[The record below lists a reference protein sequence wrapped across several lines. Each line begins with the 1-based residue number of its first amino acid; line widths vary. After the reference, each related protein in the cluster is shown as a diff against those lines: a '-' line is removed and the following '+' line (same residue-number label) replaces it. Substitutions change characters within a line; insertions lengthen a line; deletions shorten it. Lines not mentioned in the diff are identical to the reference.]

1 MGDKKRCRKL
11 PLFVFRV
18 RQFFHVYM
26 RMKCKSSCLIDIRI
40 HQHAT
45 HAQLSTFGYFAYI
58 FFFLSY
64 LHKRHNVKVKVFLRW
79 QWPKKSIKSKAKIP
93 PQKRIKFFM
102 EKRANSRNSITMMF
116 WCSIDFPNCVSH
128 PNIVFLHTNNNLL
141 NVGGESRRVWMFH
154 QWNEEES
161 GKKTFWR
168 SNSNLIVK
176 FLYCQTLGALPWVM
190 RNSIAFFKKFK
201 GCQKFQQS
209 FRKLWVIPTQRT
221 FRETLW
227 DFVNEKGY
235 VLWITFMDSDGSWLP
250 KERCR
255 CLSIETSAS
264 LSPETLKF
272 ALKLV
277 DVISFM
283 KTSPH

>member
-1 MGDKKRCRKL
+1 MCNG
-11 PLFVFRV
+11 V
-18 RQFFHVYM
+18 RTAMLIEEWEIKSDAGNFHSSFLECGSFLMFICGWNVKVHVSSILEFISMPHM
-26 RMKCKSSCLIDIRI
+26 RSS
-40 HQHAT
+40 A
-45 HAQLSTFGYFAYI
+45 LSVILRTS
-58 FFFLSY
+58 FFLSY

-168 SNSNLIVK
+168 SNSNLIVRIR
-176 FLYCQTLGALPWVM
+176 YCQTLGALPWVM
-190 RNSIAFFKKFK
+190 RNSIAFFYKVQRMSKISA
-201 GCQKFQQS
+201 KFQ
-209 FRKLWVIPTQRT
+209 K
-221 FRETLW
+221 TLSYS
-227 DFVNEKGY
+227 N
-235 VLWITFMDSDGSWLP
+235 
-250 KERCR
+250 
-255 CLSIETSAS
+255 SANFSRNSVRFCEWKRLRS
-264 LSPETLKF
+264 LNN
-272 ALKLV
+272 
-277 DVISFM
+277 I
-283 KTSPH
+283 HG